1 MSDSESETLEERIA
15 RVEREIAL
23 ANEQLREARRQSRAY
38 YVGRALENTPWTP
51 ALIEA
56 ARKIAETETREGWL
70 FEDDYLEAD
79 GVSVSA
85 CRHFVRSS
93 M

>member
-1 MSDSESETLEERIA
+1 MSESETLEQRIA
-15 RVEREIAL
+15 RVERDIEL

-51 ALIEA
+51 ALVAA
-56 ARKIAETETREGWL
+56 ARRVAETESKEGWL

-79 GVSVSA
+79 GVTVN
-85 CRHFVRSS
+85 RK
-93 M
+93 